1 MLNMNEGQMLS
12 EEDGEVAYYNMC
24 RSNKGVTHLVVRAH
38 ADETYRG

>member
-1 MLNMNEGQMLS
+1 MLS

-24 RSNKGVTHLVVRAH
+24 RSSKGVTHLVVRAH